1 MRSGQFGSLF
11 THARIATTGQPPLC
25 SWILE
30 VLQLLALLRL
40 VVVIVVVVVVVIVV
54 VVLVIVWI
62 NVSATAIR
70 EVYFARDISE

>member
-40 VVVIVVVVVVVIVV
+40 VVVIVVVVVVIVV